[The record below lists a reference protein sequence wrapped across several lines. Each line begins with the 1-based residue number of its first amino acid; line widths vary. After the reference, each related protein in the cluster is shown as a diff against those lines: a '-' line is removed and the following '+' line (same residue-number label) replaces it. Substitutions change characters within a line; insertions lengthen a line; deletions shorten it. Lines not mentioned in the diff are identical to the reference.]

1 MAHTPSLHFKHLTLA
16 LMAAGM
22 LAACGGGDDNGSIT
36 PPAPPAVSGI
46 KVLGDSLSDS
56 GTFGYK
62 FTVQGLDEK
71 GLPVKVWTEVIASN
85 YGQSLCP
92 HYNATSATTFAANAA
107 CHNYAIGGARINPLT
122 AQGLPDTSPKSVITQ
137 MEAAHAQGFAAN
149 DLVLLGAGSND
160 AADLM
165 EAGIAALQGS
175 TTEFLMLVGSKVSAE
190 QLGEIFASNP
200 PEQALLHAGSVYM
213 EKLASTLAQNVQS
226 KILAQADTRVG
237 ILNVP
242 PLTKTPL
249 FLGVLRQISAAVGT
263 ENAQKMEAMFETWI
277 RVFNAALSEAVANES
292 RVALVDFYSAFA
304 DQVASP
310 AKYGYSNVTLP
321 ACGLAQVPDARLDLC
336 TNTVL
341 SSTIPAT
348 ETSSNWWH
356 GYMFSNS
363 FHPTPLGHAQMAKFT
378 QTALDGKGWK

>member
-1 MAHTPSLHFKHLTLA
+1 
-16 LMAAGM
+16 MAAGM
-22 LAACGGGDDNGSIT
+22 LTACGGGDDNGSIT
-36 PPAPPAVSGI
+36 PPAPPAVSAV
-46 KVLGDSLSDS
+46 KVMGDSLSDS

-62 FTVQGLDEK
+62 FTVQGLDDK

-92 HYNATSATTFAANAA
+92 HYNATSATTFAANTA

-137 MEAAHAQGFAAN
+137 MEAAQAQGFAAN

-175 TTEFLMLVGSKVSAE
+175 TGAFLTLVGSKVSAE

-200 PEQALLHAGSVYM
+200 AEQALLHAGSVYM
-213 EKLASTLAQNVQS
+213 EKLANTLASSVQTRILVQS
-226 KILAQADTRVG
+226 DTRVG
-237 ILNVP
+237 LLNVP

-249 FLGVLRQISAAVGT
+249 FLEVLRKISAAVGA

-277 RVFNAALSEAVANES
+277 RVFNASLSEAVAKEP
-292 RVALVDFYSAFA
+292 RVTVVDFYQAFG
-304 DQVASP
+304 DQVANP
-310 AKYGYSNVTLP
+310 AKYGYTNVTLP

-336 TNTVL
+336 SNTVL
-341 SSTIPAT
+341 SSTVPAG
-348 ETSSNWWH
+348 ESSSNWWH
-356 GYMFSNS
+356 GYMFSNA
-363 FHPTPLGHAQMAKFT
+363 FHPTPLGHAQMAKFF
-378 QTALDGKGWK
+378 QEALDTKGWK